1 MKEQSATLYATKMAE
16 DGFVTL
22 AFDQSFWGESEG
34 TPRNAVNTD
43 VYAEA
48 FSACVDYLGTRPF
61 VDRERIGA
69 IGICGSGSF
78 SISTAKIDPRIKAV
92 ATVRMY
98 DMGTASRSG
107 LGHSQT
113 LEQRKEILNQAAQ
126 QRYVEFEG
134 GKTLYTSGTPYVIDD
149 NSPEIA
155 KEFFD
160 YYRTERGY
168 SPNTTTMPTLTSNV
182 KFMNFYPSTILK
194 RFRRVRCSLSQAT
207 MLIPV
212 NSAKTLIN

>member
-1 MKEQSATLYATKMAE
+1 MKIVANLIMPKNMQAGVKYPAIAVGAPMGAVKEQSATLYATKMAE

-78 SISTAKIDPRIKAV
+78 SISAAKIDPRIKAV
-92 ATVRMY
+92 ATVSMY

-107 LGHSQT
+107 LGT
-113 LEQRKEILNQAAQ
+113 FADTGAAQ
-126 QRYVEFEG
+126 GDFKSG
-134 GKTLYTSGTPYVIDD
+134 GAAALCGI
-149 NSPEIA
+149 
-155 KEFFD
+155 
-160 YYRTERGY
+160 
-168 SPNTTTMPTLTSNV
+168 
-182 KFMNFYPSTILK
+182 
-194 RFRRVRCSLSQAT
+194 
-207 MLIPV
+207 
-212 NSAKTLIN
+212 